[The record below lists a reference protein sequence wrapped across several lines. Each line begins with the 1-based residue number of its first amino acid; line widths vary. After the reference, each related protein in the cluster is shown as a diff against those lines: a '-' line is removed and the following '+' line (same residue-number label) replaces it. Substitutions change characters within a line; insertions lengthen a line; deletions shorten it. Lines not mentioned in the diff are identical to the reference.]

1 VEIIRCFYCAVFII
15 WSGAFTYAVPISPKK
30 ADDNTVDVKSDVK
43 EISKWISIILSKN
56 IVDVNNLRMKRQ
68 LDPTS
73 AEALKQYWNWKKSN
87 GTGNSQLRYGRSV
100 NNTDDEQNDKSV
112 LRSKRSAPWSY
123 HVRFFIVHIVGNTDY
138 LYEIHIVTAK
148 TTFLLALS
156 KPYLE
161 FSISSMSFM
170 FVIFPNKSR

>member
-1 VEIIRCFYCAVFII
+1 MFCIFQMEIIRCFYCAVFII
-15 WSGAFTYAVPISPKK
+15 WSGTFTYAVPISPKK
-30 ADDNTVDVKSDVK
+30 TDDNTVDVKSDVK

-56 IVDVNNLRMKRQ
+56 IVDVNNLRKKRQ

-100 NNTDDEQNDKSV
+100 NNTDDEQNHKSV

-123 HVRFFIVHIVGNTDY
+123 HKLTRLIRKYYKHKGHRRNGKFQIRFG
-138 LYEIHIVTAK
+138 
-148 TTFLLALS
+148 
-156 KPYLE
+156 
-161 FSISSMSFM
+161 
-170 FVIFPNKSR
+170 